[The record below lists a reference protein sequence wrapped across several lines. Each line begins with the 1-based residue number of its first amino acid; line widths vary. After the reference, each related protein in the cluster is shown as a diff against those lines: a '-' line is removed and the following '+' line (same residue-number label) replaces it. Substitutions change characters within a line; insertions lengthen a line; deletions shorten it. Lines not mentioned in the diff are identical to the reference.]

1 MDIEFKENGFKIVRN
16 FYDVKSHTDKI
27 PDLYQYLLN
36 SKHLAAMDTQ
46 VVNAH
51 AFYNNIEVSKS
62 QIKALSPL
70 EVETGL
76 ELYPTYSY
84 ARIYNKDAILHP
96 HTDRPACEISVTINI
111 GHAGESS
118 WPISIKDFRGVSHEV
133 SLNPGDGLIYHGCE
147 LEHWRERADENVV
160 EQAQMF
166 LHYVRQDGQFES
178 YIYDNPHQ
186 EVQVPQKK
194 KSLFKRIFNK

>member
-1 MDIEFKENGFKIVRN
+1 MDIEFKNNGFKVVRN

-27 PDLYQYLLN
+27 PDLYKYLIN
-36 SKHLAAMDTQ
+36 SKHLAEIDNQ

-51 AFYNNIEVSKS
+51 AFYNNIEVSKT
-62 QIKALSPL
+62 QIKALL
-70 EVETGL
+70 TIENETGL
-76 ELYPTYSY
+76 KLYPTYSY
-84 ARIYNKDAILHP
+84 ARIYNRNCVLKP

-111 GHAGESS
+111 GHEGEST
-118 WPISIKDFRGVSHEV
+118 WPISIKDFRGVAHEV

-147 LEHWRERADENVV
+147 LEHWRDRADEKVV

-186 EVQVPQKK
+186 EAQMTQKK
-194 KSLFKRIFNK
+194 KSLLKRIFNK